1 SKLLFTLSLHYLV
14 HNNPVWFPVVTQTI
28 SMSFL
33 WSPASSVQISPPLEK
48 IFLGDLI
55 LLRCGVSTDIEVT
68 WYVND
73 MEQAQRNHTLKIEA
87 AAPEHSGRY
96 QCQHGN
102 GPKSDDYHIN
112 VLDHAPSAALI
123 IRTGQ
128 PVVRNGGSVVLQLDN
143 EDGVKGWK
151 CWVNTGEQTKTGHPS
166 LGTIP
171 VILFS
176 SVPAS
181 EVCFCFVLLS
191 EKDVW
196 LEMYPL
202 PAVVGVSLTLKC
214 LAWGTDRVTRFVFYK
229 DNSIIQESQ
238 QTTYQINN
246 VTESTG
252 GRYKC
257 EATYTYVQRTA
268 GPPYQ
273 VVSDG
278 QDVFVQGKRNQHTA
292 LLFCGTLYALHTC
305 SSSKESGTYACRF
318 VWTKGRSL
326 LSNVHSCEFLQ
337 DTYQYQIN
345 DKCGKFNSYLPLKD
359 LSHKHFHSR
368 MFHLCFR
375 STQRHSNYSYNC
387 DRVGG
392 SSIRGCVCGCGCC
405 LHIL

>member
-1 SKLLFTLSLHYLV
+1 MKSRLSVSKSHKVTSVSCV

-28 SMSFL
+28 S
-33 WSPASSVQISPPLEK
+33 
-48 IFLGDLI
+48 
-55 LLRCGVSTDIEVT
+55 IEVT

-73 MEQAQRNHTLKIEA
+73 TVQAQRNPSLKIEA

-96 QCQHGN
+96 QCQDGN
-102 GPKSDDYHIN
+102 GPKSDDYPIN

-128 PVVRNGGSVVLQLDN
+128 PVVRNGGSVVLQLDYD
-143 EDGVKGWK
+143 DGVKGWK
-151 CWVNTGEQTKTGHPS
+151 CWVNTGEQTKTGHSS

-176 SVPAS
+176 SVPDS

-191 EKDVW
+191 EKDVS

-202 PAVVGVSLTLKC
+202 PAVVGVNLTLKC
-214 LAWGTDRVTRFVFYK
+214 LVWGTDRVTRAVFYK
-229 DNSIIQESQ
+229 DNSIIQETP

-257 EATYTYVQRTA
+257 EATYTHVQRTA

-292 LLFCGTLYALHTC
+292 LLFCGTLYALHTF
-305 SSSKESGTYACRF
+305 SSSSRRLLKSRGTYACRF
-318 VWTKGRSL
+318 IWTEGRSL
-326 LSNVHSCEFLQ
+326 LSNVYLREFLQ

-368 MFHLCFR
+368 IFHLCFR
-375 STQRHSNYSYNC
+375 STQSHSNYSCNC
-387 DRVGG
+387 DCGG
-392 SSIRGCVCGCGCC
+392 SSISVCVSGFGCC